1 MRMESVEMR
10 SSVHAVASGLA
21 AFVVL
26 ALVAGDVQ
34 AGWHHR
40 HGGSAGSAGGSSGGS
55 DGGGYGSY
63 GSAGGSHGSA
73 GGSASDGGSH
83 GGGHRHGWRAR
94 RHGSAGGSA
103 GSAGGSTGGS
113 YGSAGGSS
121 GGSYGGSH
129 GSAGGVPSFTPDQ
142 AAKVEVPK
150 DGVILTVQVPA
161 EARVF
166 VNGKET
172 SSLGTTR
179 VFASKGLTAGK
190 KYDFVVKMQ
199 TTRDG
204 KPLEETKKVSLVA
217 GDRQTV
223 ALAGEPADRP
233 KTAFAA
239 VSTPPAK
246 Q

>member
-1 MRMESVEMR
+1 MESVAMR
-10 SSVHAVASGLA
+10 SSVRAAATGLA
-21 AFVVL
+21 AVIVL
-26 ALVAGDVQ
+26 ALVAGDVH
-34 AGWHHR
+34 AGWNHR
-40 HGGSAGSAGGSSGGS
+40 HGGSAGSHGGSYGGS
-55 DGGGYGSY
+55 DGGSSGSY
-63 GSAGGSHGSA
+63 GSGGGSYGSA

-94 RHGSAGGSA
+94 RHGSDGGSH
-103 GSAGGSTGGS
+103 GSAGGSSGGS

-129 GSAGGVPSFTPDQ
+129 GSAGGVASFTPAQ

-179 VFASKGLTAGK
+179 VFASKGLTPGK

-199 TTRDG
+199 SSRDG
-204 KPLEETKKVSLVA
+204 KPLEQSKTVSLIA
-217 GDRQTV
+217 GDRQTL
-223 ALAGEPADRP
+223 ALAGEPVDVP
-233 KTAFAA
+233 KATLAA
-239 VSTPPAK
+239 AGVPPGK